1 MWNVKPATSALQR
14 FVSTGEVRLAF
25 CKAQIY
31 DTLWMYGDISSEAK
45 GCEKMAKESSKR
57 VTLVV
62 GVDALERLY
71 VLAGGKRKVG
81 AWLTHNVGQLAAWE
95 ADSRLVARMRAD
107 VETLL
112 KSPYDI

>member
-1 MWNVKPATSALQR
+1 
-14 FVSTGEVRLAF
+14 
-25 CKAQIY
+25 
-31 DTLWMYGDISSEAK
+31 MYGDISSEAK

-95 ADSRLVARMRAD
+95 ADSRLVARMRSDLAE
-107 VETLL
+107 VLRNGVVQQ
-112 KSPYDI
+112 